1 MKVNLLKKATALIL
15 SVCMILSLTTPTFAA
30 KTDPI
35 HDSSAPGWTLV
46 NGVLTI
52 ENDAGMNDW
61 ATNRSTYANQVT
73 EAVIKDGVN
82 DIVKRAFDECKN
94 MTSIE
99 IPSTVKS
106 IGLEAFH
113 SCTSLENITIPE
125 GVETIGKSAFY
136 SCTSFTSINIPDTV
150 NAIGESAFYY
160 CTNLKSI
167 NIPEGVKTIESGTFN
182 SCIKLASVTIPEG
195 VVTIGYLAFYDCR
208 SLTSVTIPSTV
219 RSIDQEA
226 FSHCTGLASI
236 TILAGVETIRESA
249 FFNCSNLTSIIIP
262 DTLKIINRAAFQNCS
277 GLTSVTLPAGLTAI
291 KTDAFC
297 GCTSLKSITIPAE
310 VTSIELFAFYNSGLT
325 SVTMLGTTPPRIGR
339 DVFGNSGMQDE
350 SITVPEGYANDY
362 KTAETWAAYANLVKP
377 DHTHVG
383 EHIPERPATCTQNGN
398 KEYYTCSCDKWFSDS
413 ACQNEI
419 TDKNS
424 VIITA
429 TGHTFSDAWTSD
441 VNYHWHAATCE
452 HTDEVKD
459 KAEHTWDEGSIT
471 NPATETHPGTM
482 TYTCTVCDKT
492 NTEEIPQL
500 PHTHAPSA
508 DWSEDE
514 SHHWHACSGCD
525 EKLDLAA
532 HTWDEGVITTE
543 PAEDKDGV
551 KTFTCDI
558 CKRTKTEPVP
568 ALGHIHNTDTNWT
581 TDGSNHWHTCSG
593 CDEKLDF
600 AAHTWDEGVITTEPA
615 EDKDGVKTFT
625 CDICKRTKTE
635 PVPALGHTHEL
646 MHVAYTK
653 PTCAAEGTVEHYHC
667 EKCGKNYSDSNGESE
682 LLEIS
687 IPIDS
692 SNHAGETE
700 ICGAIKATCREKGYT
715 GDTYCLGCDKIL
727 SHGEVLPI
735 SPYEHNYENSR
746 CTHCGMIK
754 PFAYRP
760 VITYLNDTYHLYDG
774 KTRRHIP
781 DRRGRYTDGTY
792 EWYVCADCGHEYDRK
807 GLKIQTIDVS
817 DPDSVELIVND
828 PVQCGD
834 VELLFTAG

>member
-1 MKVNLLKKATALIL
+1 MKINLLKKAAALIL
-15 SVCMILSLTTPTFAA
+15 SVCMILSLTLPTSAA
-30 KTDPI
+30 KTGEI
-35 HDSSAPGWTLV
+35 RASGLGWTLED
-46 NGVLTI
+46 GLLTI
-52 ENDAGMNDW
+52 NTDDGMTDW
-61 ATNRSTYANQVT
+61 TANRQQHRTSVT
-73 EAVIKDGVN
+73 KAVINDGVN
-82 DIVKRAFDECKN
+82 KIVDKAFDNCVY
-94 MTSIE
+94 MTSVE

-106 IGLEAFH
+106 IGSEAFYN
-113 SCTSLENITIPE
+113 CVSLENITMPE
-125 GVETIGKSAFY
+125 CVETIGNYAFY
-136 SCTSFTSINIPDTV
+136 SCTSLTSINIPDTV
-150 NAIGESAFYY
+150 NTIGRYAFYY

-167 NIPEGVKTIESGTFN
+167 NIPEGVKTIESGTFK

-195 VVTIGYLAFYDCR
+195 VVTIGDLAFNDCR

-219 RSIDQEA
+219 RSIGKEA
-226 FSHCTGLASI
+226 FSHCTGLASL
-236 TILAGVETIRESA
+236 TILAEVETIGESA

-262 DTLKIINRAAFQNCS
+262 ATLKIIDRAAFQNCS

-291 KTDAFC
+291 KTEAFC

-310 VTSIELFAFYNSGLT
+310 VTSIELFAFYSSGLT

-500 PHTHAPSA
+500 PHTHVPSA
-508 DWSEDE
+508 DWSENE
-514 SHHWHACSGCD
+514 SH
-525 EKLDLAA
+525 
-532 HTWDEGVITTE
+532 
-543 PAEDKDGV
+543 
-551 KTFTCDI
+551 
-558 CKRTKTEPVP
+558 
-568 ALGHIHNTDTNWT
+568 
-581 TDGSNHWHTCSG
+581 HWHTCSG
-593 CDEKLDF
+593 CDEKLSLDT
-600 AAHTWDEGVITTEPA
+600 HKWDEGEITTEPT
-615 EDKDGVKTFT
+615 EDEDGVKTFT
-625 CDICKRTKTE
+625 CTVCQRTKTE
-635 PVPALGHTHEL
+635 TVPALGHTHEL

-653 PTCAAEGTVEHYHC
+653 PTCATEGTVEHYHC
-667 EKCGKNYSDSNGESE
+667 EKCGKNYSDSNGETE
-682 LLEIS
+682 LSEIS

-692 SNHAGETE
+692 SNHAGGTE

-792 EWYVCADCGHEYDRK
+792 EWYVCADCGHEYGRK

-817 DPDSVELIVND
+817 DPNSVELIVND

-834 VELLFTAG
+834 VELLFAAG